1 MKLLVSEPRS
11 RLEGIGWSERN
22 VMMLHQQFE
31 AAFRMRLS
39 EDAQRFFAMPEA
51 VGTQQIDYYTFDHD
65 TAQRYSDLAPKD
77 RAQVD
82 QRIEAVAEEIES
94 FRRSLHASGDSND
107 RNIATALDKTFLVP
121 GKESIWVVDGVP
133 VVTNWGFQA
142 EGQAL
147 DIRTIKGPKRA
158 KPAPVAGAGGG
169 VTSGQPP
176 LWRRAL
182 IPGLLGLLLL
192 LGLLAYLFGPALLCA
207 SGIEDC
213 NAPVAQA
220 DSAEL
225 PTGADFVDID
235 VVANDSDPD
244 GDPITLTSC
253 TAPGTVQDDRTVRLA
268 RTDATSDSVTFEC
281 TVADPAGYTDS
292 APVTVTLPAP
302 AAPAT
307 AEPNQ
312 PAQPASPDNISP
324 AEPPAASGPQVQ
336 TVTAFLPI
344 GQQDVEIDVLS
355 GIRNPAPG
363 DNWQV
368 TGCSPPGALSGQTV
382 TYARNPDETVTRED
396 FACTVTNADGETL
409 IVPVEVT
416 VGHEAA
422 RCQPFTKN
430 LPVRLLIGADWSFS
444 MDTGDRIGKVLD
456 ALAQLRRD
464 LPAETDATV
473 ELMSGSK
480 VIDLRQEGAAFL
492 ADPASRG
499 RTNPNF
505 AAYFNWLRQE
515 IDKAGEDYAL
525 ITVVTITDAQDD
537 PSGILPTFRA
547 AFEGAQVPI
556 EHTLITLTTP
566 KTGEMRAQYQ
576 RLVWPPDE
584 PRNYRELLDP
594 ASQARLPSEILQAAR
609 MTVREGCETP

>member
-1 MKLLVSEPRS
+1 MKLLVSESRS

-51 VGTQQIDYYTFDHD
+51 VGTEQIDYYTFDHD
-65 TAQRYSDLAPKD
+65 TAQRYSDLAPKE
-77 RAQVD
+77 RAQID

-94 FRRSLHASGDSND
+94 FRRGLHASGDSND

-121 GKESIWVVDGVP
+121 GKGSIWVVDGVP

-147 DIRTIKGPKRA
+147 DIRTIKGPKRP
-158 KPAPVAGAGGG
+158 KPAPVAGAG
-169 VTSGQPP
+169 TAPGQPP

-182 IPGLLGLLLL
+182 IPGLLALLLL

-220 DSAEL
+220 DEAEL
-225 PTGADFVDID
+225 PPGAKFVDID

-253 TAPGTVQDDRTVRLA
+253 TAPGAVQDDRTVRLA
-268 RTDATSDSVTFEC
+268 RADATSDSVTFEC
-281 TVADPAGYTDS
+281 TVADPAGNTDS

-312 PAQPASPDNISP
+312 PAQGATPD
-324 AEPPAASGPQVQ
+324 EPPAASGPEVE

-344 GQQDVEIDVLS
+344 DQRNVEIDVLS

-363 DNWQV
+363 DDWQV
-368 TGCSPPGALSGQTV
+368 TECTPPGELTGPTV
-382 TYARNPDETVTRED
+382 SYTRNPDETITRED
-396 FACTVTNADGETL
+396 FACTVTNSDGDTL
-409 IVPVEVT
+409 EIPVEVT
-416 VGHEAA
+416 IGHEAA
-422 RCQPFTKN
+422 RCQPFTRN

-456 ALAQLRRD
+456 ALTQLRRD
-464 LPAETDATV
+464 LPDETDATV
-473 ELMSGSK
+473 ELMSGNK
-480 VIDLRQEGAAFL
+480 IIDLRQEGAAFL

-505 AAYFNWLRQE
+505 AAYFDWLRQE
-515 IDKAGEDYAL
+515 IDKAGEEYAL

-547 AFEGAQVPI
+547 AFEGAKVPI

-566 KTGEMRAQYQ
+566 KTEELRAQYQ
-576 RLVWPPDE
+576 QLVWPPDE

-609 MTVREGCETP
+609 MTVREGCESP